1 MMNPLREYCSSQAN
15 DCLQYVFPN
24 DVFSLDIANI
34 PVAKEIRD
42 KWSNAGGDR
51 YNDHVTR
58 VHAALSTST
67 DSARRFRGKVLRSRG
82 QHLRQCPYQKQCSN
96 PLWSISL
103 PCKFNDNTEIKCSHA
118 TCRFS
123 IIYVDLRT

>member
-1 MMNPLREYCSSQAN
+1 MMNPLRECCSSQAN
-15 DCLQYVFPN
+15 DCLQYVFSN
-24 DVFSLDIANI
+24 DVFPLDIANV

-67 DSARRFRGKVLRSRG
+67 DSARRFRGKVSRRVG
-82 QHLRQCPYQKQCSN
+82 NIYVNVHIRNNVQTRCGLSRPHANLM
-96 PLWSISL
+96 
-103 PCKFNDNTEIKCSHA
+103 TEIKCPHA